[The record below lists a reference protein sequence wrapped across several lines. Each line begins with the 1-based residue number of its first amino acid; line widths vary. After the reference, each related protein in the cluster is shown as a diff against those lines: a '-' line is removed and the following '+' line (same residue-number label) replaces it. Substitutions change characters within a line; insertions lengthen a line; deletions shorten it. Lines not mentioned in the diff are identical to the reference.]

1 MKTCWSD
8 DNPRRRFYA
17 CSRDK
22 FGGGCGW
29 KDWKDPKFCD
39 EYSHVI
45 LKLLSRIKQLEEEK
59 ARKKKVV

>member
-1 MKTCWSD
+1 MKTCWRD
-8 DNPRRRFYA
+8 DNPRRRFYV

-39 EYSHVI
+39 
-45 LKLLSRIKQLEEEK
+45 
-59 ARKKKVV
+59 